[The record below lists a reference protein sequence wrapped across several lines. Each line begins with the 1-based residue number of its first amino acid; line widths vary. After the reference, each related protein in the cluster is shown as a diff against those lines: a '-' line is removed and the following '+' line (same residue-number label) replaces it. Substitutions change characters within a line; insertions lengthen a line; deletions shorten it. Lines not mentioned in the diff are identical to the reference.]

1 MLPMAFMAPWRSGY
15 AADCKSVYPGSI
27 PGGASNSYVIQYHR
41 LSGLVLHRRLHAKP
55 TGRPYSQQNYKAKP
69 LGSR

>member
-27 PGGASNSYVIQYHR
+27 PGGASNSYVLGCEPPVSFWEMYIAQSLR
-41 LSGLVLHRRLHAKP
+41 AVLN
-55 TGRPYSQQNYKAKP
+55 RPYR
-69 LGSR
+69 LLL